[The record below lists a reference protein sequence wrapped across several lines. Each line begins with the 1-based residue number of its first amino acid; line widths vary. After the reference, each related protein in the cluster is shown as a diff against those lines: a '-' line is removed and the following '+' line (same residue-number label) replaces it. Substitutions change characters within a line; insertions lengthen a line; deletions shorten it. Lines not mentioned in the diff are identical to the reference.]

1 MKLSLNK
8 EVVSKLQNDEL
19 SNVRGG
25 NEVNGFLSL
34 WGASCQNTKCGQTQC
49 SPCYTMAGWASCEPT
64 CLANSMCIGDTCF
77 C

>member
-1 MKLSLNK
+1 MKKMKLSLNK

-34 WGASCQNTKCGQTQC
+34 WGASCKQTQC
-49 SPCYTMAGWASCEPT
+49 PNCPTGPEYPSCNNHT
-64 CLANSMCIGDTCF
+64 CVDLSLCLGDTCF